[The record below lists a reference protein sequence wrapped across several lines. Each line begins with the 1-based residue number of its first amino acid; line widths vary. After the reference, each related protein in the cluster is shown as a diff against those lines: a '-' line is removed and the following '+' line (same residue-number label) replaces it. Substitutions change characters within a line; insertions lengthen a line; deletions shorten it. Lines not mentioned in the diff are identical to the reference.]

1 MPFAVAFE
9 GLHPNPATEIDAV
22 VPLHLRGDLADDA
35 AERANER
42 CRGTLRDRHRE
53 AQLAADRGHLGPDK
67 ASADDEDPAR
77 LGGQG
82 LLQTGGGTWSPP
94 AKRTCLFTRSR
105 PTAASPSSH
114 SASTSRTRGSFV

>member
-35 AERANER
+35 TERANKR

-53 AQLAADRGHLGPDK
+53 AQLAAGRGRLGPDK
-67 ASADDEDPAR
+67 ARADDADPAR
-77 LGGQG
+77 LGGKG
-82 LLQTGGGTWSPP
+82 LLQPGGRLAATER
-94 AKRTCLFTRSR
+94 KR
-105 PTAASPSSH
+105 ASG
-114 SASTSRTRGSFV
+114 AG